1 MDRDNQPK
9 EITPIEAFKIFEAG
23 ENEKSIVL
31 IDEHH
36 EQVNKALEHF
46 ETMEHKVIQ
55 SQTDPEAL
63 GKVAQSAKKF
73 LSEIVKYPLLTEKQ
87 KENIQ
92 KIVMLIDIGRFTNLP
107 SAIAK
112 IQKRK
117 ATLTIALSE
126 IDKIVIEYNVDLS
139 DAQKG
144 KKGKVE
150 KPILII
156 SESFE

>member
-1 MDRDNQPK
+1 MAVSAAKNASFVFLAEVSNP
-9 EITPIEAFKIFEAG
+9 T
-23 ENEKSIVL
+23 SL
-31 IDEHH
+31 I
-36 EQVNKALEHF
+36 AMF
-46 ETMEHKVIQ
+46 VI
-55 SQTDPEAL
+55 
-63 GKVAQSAKKF
+63 
-73 LSEIVKYPLLTEKQ
+73 
-87 KENIQ
+87 
-92 KIVMLIDIGRFTNLP
+92 P
-107 SAIAK
+107 SAIDK

-144 KKGKVE
+144 TKGKVE